1 MANFN
6 FNKVILGGRLT
17 AEPELKTTTQSAIPV
32 ITFTVAV
39 NRRVTKNAEQ
49 KADFI
54 RCRAWRERAEFIARY
69 FHKGSSISV
78 VGTLQQYDYTDQQG
92 AKRSNYEVVV
102 DEVSFVDS
110 ASESRS
116 GGNFNPYTAPEQG
129 AATPTEDASAFEQVE
144 NEDDLPF

>member
-17 AEPELKTTTQSAIPV
+17 AEPELKQTQNGIPV
-32 ITFTVAV
+32 ISFSVAI
-39 NRRVTKNAEQ
+39 NRRVGKNAEQ

-54 RCRAWRERAEFIARY
+54 RCRAWRERAEFISRY
-69 FHKGSSISV
+69 FHKGSSISI
-78 VGTLQQYDYTDQQG
+78 VGTLQQNNWTDQQG
-92 AKRSNYEVVV
+92 AKRSTYEVVV

-110 ASESRS
+110 AAENRAA
-116 GGNFNPYTAPEQG
+116 GQNYNPYAGDQG
-129 AATPTEDASAFEQVE
+129 AAAPAEETSSFEQVE

>member
-17 AEPELKTTTQSAIPV
+17 AEPELKQTQNGIPV
-32 ITFTVAV
+32 ITFSVAI
-39 NRRVTKNAEQ
+39 NRRVAKSAEQ

-69 FHKGSSISV
+69 FHKGSSISI
-78 VGTLQQYDYTDQQG
+78 VGTLQQYEFTDQAG
-92 AKRSNYEVVV
+92 AKRTNYEVVV

-110 ASESRS
+110 AAENRAA
-116 GGNFNPYTAPEQG
+116 GNGYNPYAGDQG
-129 AATPTEDASAFEQVE
+129 AAAPAEDASRFEQVE